1 MKTVNL
7 TKVPTMMVDGS
18 TAELDYSKELANN
31 IYQSTRDAGEA
42 SLAMDLYKRGEVE
55 DTEAAEKTIR
65 KYAANFV
72 YFAAS
77 AINRYLDSRK

>member
-7 TKVPTMMVDGS
+7 TKVPTMLVDGS
-18 TAELDYSKELANN
+18 TTELDYSKELANN
-31 IYQSTRDAGEA
+31 IYQNTRDAGEA
-42 SLAMDLYKRGEVE
+42 SLAIDLYKRGEVE
-55 DTEAAEKTIR
+55 HSEAAEKTLR

-77 AINRYLDSRK
+77 AINRYLDSQK